1 MSQAPTPYERQKN
14 FVSDATNNP
23 SITVPQ
29 IATGLDAEFVAVQDS
44 LNDTISRLAEIQ
56 RDDGALKNGVVTAES
71 FATGLAL
78 TGDKIADSAISSSK
92 IANGA
97 VVNSKIASG
106 AVQTASI
113 QDGAITTSKIA
124 EGAVITADLADGAV
138 TGAKVATAS
147 ITADKMTFSPMIKN
161 QEGQFDATGVRVS
174 NVQTPS
180 LPGDATTKQYV
191 DDGINN
197 TLSYGTATPLTR
209 WAATGTGSTSTFSL
223 SGATL
228 ANSSAY
234 IVTVDGITQDPAS
247 YSISGTNL
255 VFSEAPPVN
264 SAIVVVCIGYQRA
277 IVTPQIGAGSIV
289 SATIADEAV
298 TSSKLASGA
307 VTASKIGASAVTT
320 GAISD
325 GAITD
330 AKISSSVD
338 LSKITTGRPWR
349 TITSIAN
356 QRQGG
361 TNQQIRVLTLGDSWA
376 TSPDGQL
383 KSIFGDGGAIFTVPN
398 GTTGGAAINSTYD
411 FTRSPNGAFCN
422 IPNSGTA
429 TYSAGLPSAIPGRIM
444 KVYYVTD
451 SSSGNMSVQA
461 QKFNRSNST
470 YSNSGTASVVNANS
484 ASIGIGVLN
493 VDLGSKDQY
502 RVVITCTS
510 ASVKI
515 IACGIINGVIAFGNV
530 QGGEIG
536 FNLAASGTTID
547 AAASCPQALWNAIL
561 NDYNPNLI
569 TIKYDDSLATYQT
582 HLPAYVEKLK
592 IAAPNADI
600 VLLSDHPT
608 NLNPTGNA
616 GGKNNWIKSFA
627 NSNGHTFVD
636 ANACMPDYATQLALG
651 NWLLGDGYHFAQVG
665 SNYFNSL
672 IYQAIS
678 TIDDSNLYLTTQGY
692 TTRRY
697 LTNQYQGVVDQR
709 ADRAAEWL
717 VVTGGTQVRI
727 GGAFSTNSGVN
738 WSGSGGGGSLNFF
751 EGTGD
756 FRSGKAVL
764 QDGFGFGYMYGALD
778 NVWFARFANT
788 VPTRPTLYAML
799 EATAANIDRVAAA
812 STIPFNTTDGSSTAP
827 SRVNVTGTYTSSGPI
842 ITITTTA
849 AIAASANT
857 FSPIDITACS
867 DSRIVNRYNAGSVS
881 GSTFQINVTNLY
893 GSGFVA
899 SPASGTITFTLN
911 CNDIHQFKNNSTL
924 ANGGENLSAI
934 DYNGNFVA
942 KRIGTGI
949 MIREYDGIIDRMGQ
963 ATLGANGVVVVPNT
977 TVTSRTRIFL
987 TIQTLSGVTVPQ
999 AVAVTSRVN
1008 GTSFTITSA
1017 STADRSIV
1025 SYLLVEAFQPNL

>member
-1 MSQAPTPYERQKN
+1 MSQAPTPYTRQKN

-44 LNDTISRLAEIQ
+44 LNDTISRLGEIQ

-71 FATGLAL
+71 FATGLAI

-97 VVNSKIASG
+97 VVNSKIASN

-124 EGAVITADLADGAV
+124 DGAVVTADIADGAV
-138 TGAKVATAS
+138 TGVKVATGS

-161 QEGQFDATGVRVS
+161 QGGQFDATGVRVS

-197 TLSYGTATPLTR
+197 TLSFGTATPLTR
-209 WAATGTGSTSTFSL
+209 WAATGTGSASTFPL

-247 YSISGTNL
+247 YSISGTNI

-289 SATIADEAV
+289 SAAIADEAV
-298 TSSKLASGA
+298 SSSKLANGA
-307 VTASKIGASAVTT
+307 VTSAKLAANAVTSA
-320 GAISD
+320 AISD
-325 GAITD
+325 GAVTES
-330 AKISSSVD
+330 KISSAVD

-349 TITSIAN
+349 TITDIAN

-376 TSPDGQL
+376 TSPDLQL
-383 KSIFGDGGAIFTVPN
+383 KSVFGDGGTIYTVPT
-398 GTTGGAAINSTYD
+398 GTTGGAAMTPTYD
-411 FTRSPNGAFCN
+411 FTRSPSGQFCN

-429 TYSAGLPSAIPGRIM
+429 TYSAGSPSTTGGQTI

-451 SSSGNMSVQA
+451 SSSGNMSVQV
-461 QKFNRSNST
+461 QRWNRSNNT
-470 YSNSGTASVVNANS
+470 YSNFGTASTVNANS
-484 ASIGIGVLN
+484 ASISIGVLN
-493 VDLGSKDQY
+493 VTLANKDFY
-502 RVVITCTS
+502 RVIITCTS
-510 ASVKI
+510 ASVKV
-515 IACGIINGVIAFGNV
+515 IACGIVNAVVTGAFGV
-530 QGGEIG
+530 AQGGEIG

-547 AAASCPQALWNAIL
+547 AAASCPQALWNVIL
-561 NDYNPNLI
+561 NDYNPDLI
-569 TIKYDDSLATYQT
+569 TIKYDDSLATYQA
-582 HLPAYVEKLK
+582 HLPSYIEKLK

-608 NLNPTGNA
+608 SSNPTGNA
-616 GGKNNWIKSFA
+616 GGKNGWIKSYA
-627 NSNGHTFVD
+627 NLNGHTFVD
-636 ANACMPDYATQLALG
+636 ANTCMPDYATQAALG
-651 NWLLGDGYHFAQVG
+651 NWLLGDGYHLGFIG

-678 TIDDSNLYLTTQGY
+678 LVDDSNQYIQTSGGSTTKW
-692 TTRRY
+692 
-697 LTNQYQGVVDQR
+697 LTNQYRGMVDQR
-709 ADRAAEWL
+709 TDRPAEWL
-717 VVTGGTQVRI
+717 VVSGGNQVRLGGTFCN
-727 GGAFSTNSGVN
+727 GSGVN
-738 WSGSGGGGSLNFF
+738 YSSGGGSINFF
-751 EGTGD
+751 DGTGD
-756 FRSGKAVL
+756 YRSGRAIL
-764 QDGFGFGYMYGALD
+764 QTGTGEAYFYGTLGEA
-778 NVWFARFANT
+778 WFARFAFT
-788 VPTRPTLYAML
+788 TPTRASTGAML
-799 EATAANIDRVAAA
+799 EATASWIDRVAAI
-812 STIPFNTTDGSSTAP
+812 SSIPPNTVDATTGGT

-849 AIAASANT
+849 AIAASVNT
-857 FSPIDITACS
+857 FGTIDITACS
-867 DSRIVNRYNAGSVS
+867 DSRIVNRYNAGNVS
-881 GSTFQINVTNLY
+881 GSTFTINVTNLY

-899 SPASGTITFTLN
+899 SPASGTITFTLT
-911 CNDIHQFKNNSTL
+911 CNDIHQFKNGANL
-924 ANGGENLSAI
+924 ASVGETLSAI
-934 DYNGNFVA
+934 DSYGNFVT
-942 KRIGTGI
+942 KKIGTGL
-949 MIREYDGIIDRMGQ
+949 MIREYDGIADRMGQ
-963 ATLGANGVVVVPNT
+963 AWLGTGGVVVVPNT
-977 TVTSRTRIFL
+977 SVTTRTRIFL
-987 TIQTLSGVTVPQ
+987 TVQTLSGVTVPQ
-999 AVAVTSRVN
+999 AVAATSRVN

-1017 STADRSIV
+1017 STADRSLV
-1025 SYLLVEAFQPNL
+1025 SYLLVERFEPNL